1 MEFKEL
7 EKKTEKE
14 LQKLLSQERATLY
27 DLRTKVAVN
36 QLKDVREIREVRVSI
51 ARILTQ
57 LQKVT
62 K

>member
-36 QLKDVREIREVRVSI
+36 QLKDVREVREVRVNI